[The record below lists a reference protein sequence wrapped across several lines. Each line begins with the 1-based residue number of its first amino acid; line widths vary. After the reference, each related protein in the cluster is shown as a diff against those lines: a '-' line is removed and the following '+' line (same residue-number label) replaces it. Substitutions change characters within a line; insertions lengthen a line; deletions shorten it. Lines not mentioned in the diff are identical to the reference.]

1 MNENEMIKDLT
12 NILKN
17 QCDNV
22 PYDYCVGCGCNECN
36 AKTVINAGYRKV
48 GEDEIVIKKRQY
60 EQLKKHNRD
69 RKRLRLKWQQA
80 KQELEQAK
88 KETAS
93 EVSKNI
99 LTKLADDFSG
109 LDGMEVEYPLNKV
122 KELAKQLSVEI

>member
-1 MNENEMIKDLT
+1 MNKDEIRDMAIIISGSTELDT
-12 NILKN
+12 MSYYSARYK
-17 QCDNV
+17 
-22 PYDYCVGCGCNECN
+22 
-36 AKTVINAGYRKV
+36 AKALIDAGYRKI
-48 GEDEIVIKKRQY
+48 EDDEIVIKKRQY